1 MDINSNAITLINESK
16 NDKKLIDLDNTK
28 ENEKRTGFT
37 FIKKKVNNPNKEL
50 KYEEYNLILDELEK
64 ISSELILLIDKS
76 KDNKEML
83 YDLLE
88 QRGIC
93 LGNII
98 QIKFLYL
105 NGKNYSEYLNLIE
118 NCLFYAKKC
127 GKNNSSIKWY
137 NDALE
142 LKQKIEDA
150 KWNIDK
156 DSSYNV
162 NKSLSILDNYFN
174 RENKMDFI
182 NYILEEWPYNG
193 YNKFFRNSYYDWDT
207 PNKELIEF
215 LSNKYHPDSYP
226 KNTQEEIYKYKIME
240 NITQKLNNILEEM
253 TPEPST
259 SFSQRK
265 YILK

>member
-1 MDINSNAITLINESK
+1 M
-16 NDKKLIDLDNTK
+16 
-28 ENEKRTGFT
+28 R
-37 FIKKKVNNPNKEL
+37 
-50 KYEEYNLILDELEK
+50 
-64 ISSELILLIDKS
+64 
-76 KDNKEML
+76 
-83 YDLLE
+83 
-88 QRGIC
+88 
-93 LGNII
+93 
-98 QIKFLYL
+98 
-105 NGKNYSEYLNLIE
+105 
-118 NCLFYAKKC
+118 
-127 GKNNSSIKWY
+127 KNNSSIKWY

-142 LKQKIEDA
+142 LKQKIEEA

-193 YNKFFRNSYYDWDT
+193 YNKFIRNSYYDWDT